1 MVDPDDR
8 ENSLPVQTSFSGSL
22 WFDDAP
28 GLQGEIL
35 LTGFLGSDSLPRL
48 WKKEDL

>member
-8 ENSLPVQTSFSGSL
+8 EISLPVQTSSSESL
-22 WFDDAP
+22 WFDNAP
-28 GLQGEIL
+28 WLQGEIL
-35 LTGFLGSDSLPRL
+35 LTGILRSDSLPRL